1 MQVNASSM
9 RLPCEEMTKLRS
21 LCTKYDIIFSR
32 SSKEMGF
39 YDRIYHKTKLKKD
52 ALPFRRTCGS
62 MSFEKIKATKKL
74 QKLQNSNMRKIT
86 KTLESHVGKTLKK
99 IQDYSKATLTIIQN
113 LGINL
118 ILICK

>member
-21 LCTKYDIIFSR
+21 LCTKYDIVFSR

-62 MSFEKIKATKKL
+62 MSFEKRKATKK
-74 QKLQNSNMRKIT
+74 IVEV
-86 KTLESHVGKTLKK
+86 LERDDLAEPTHSDWAAHSLIVPKK
-99 IQDYSKATLTIIQN
+99 DRNYRLVVDYCSLNKQI
-113 LGINL
+113 
-118 ILICK
+118 